1 MTLSPPAS
9 SPIAPARREPTQWP
23 LFMVVGLVALGA
35 LTWVLRPD
43 LLGPATNTAQPTA
56 SKAVDGGEKPGAK
69 FADLYEHYGVAPIDA
84 AIAASPAVDPV
95 LASLQR
101 EPCDRQLVYKA
112 DLALE
117 KAHATRAAAELLRG
131 VGSLCA
137 DAQGELYRASELFL
151 SLGDFD
157 AAARASGDVIQ
168 RQPDAQRAY
177 YVHALAE
184 QGRHNYAVALVD
196 FVTLI
201 RVLPDLKAVKSEVFT
216 RLSEVYEKLDRPCEA
231 ITPLQ
236 TYMAIDPERRTV
248 RPLERRIADLAV
260 KGAAAPA
267 THEAP
272 PVSHNGRQECRSP
285 EPRSTALRAAS

>member
-69 FADLYEHYGVAPIDA
+69 FADLYEHYGMAPIDA

-151 SLGDFD
+151 SLG
-157 AAARASGDVIQ
+157 ASTPLLARAATSFNAN
-168 RQPDAQRAY
+168 PT
-177 YVHALAE
+177 H
-184 QGRHNYAVALVD
+184 
-196 FVTLI
+196 
-201 RVLPDLKAVKSEVFT
+201 SEHITCT
-216 RLSEVYEKLDRPCEA
+216 RSR
-231 ITPLQ
+231 
-236 TYMAIDPERRTV
+236 
-248 RPLERRIADLAV
+248 
-260 KGAAAPA
+260 
-267 THEAP
+267 
-272 PVSHNGRQECRSP
+272 N
-285 EPRSTALRAAS
+285 RAATTTRRRSSTLSLSFESCPI